1 MPRQCCEEEKV
12 EFINSSQPILPQPS
26 GHPCPS
32 WDPLSQSMTGFTK
45 ILFGL
50 SQYMFSSSI
59 ASLGLTSGDDASSK
73 CRFAILIDL
82 HEHHVRSMQVHGL
95 RLFLP
100 VRVFY
105 SSLPTTTHWSF
116 ILWRAMHSSVR
127 LTFLH
132 SVLLLQFSLI
142 FTFLLF
148 LLFDQ
153 RPKGYWMIICK
164 NCPMNTT
171 HKSCSAESGKKGKL
185 LENVSF
191 ISVQSLRPTSIW
203 GYQTI
208 WCCLWR
214 LFRWWPAWN

>member
-1 MPRQCCEEEKV
+1 MVKEGKTVLPRQCCEEDKV
-12 EFINSSQPILPQPS
+12 EFISSSQPILPLPS
-26 GHPCPS
+26 SHLCPR

-50 SQYMFSSSI
+50 SQCMLSSSI
-59 ASLGLTSGDDASSK
+59 ASLGLTSGGDASSK

-82 HEHHVRSMQVHGL
+82 HEHRVRIMQVHGL
-95 RLFLP
+95 RPFLP

-105 SSLPTTTHWSF
+105 SPLPTTTHGPF
-116 ILWRAMHSSVR
+116 TLCRAMHSSVR

-132 SVLLLQFSLI
+132 GVLLLQFSLI

-148 LLFDQ
+148 LLYDQ

-164 NCPMNTT
+164 NFPMNTT
-171 HKSCSAESGKKGKL
+171 YKGCSAESGNKGKL

-203 GYQTI
+203 GYQAI
-208 WCCLWR
+208 WCCL
-214 LFRWWPAWN
+214 